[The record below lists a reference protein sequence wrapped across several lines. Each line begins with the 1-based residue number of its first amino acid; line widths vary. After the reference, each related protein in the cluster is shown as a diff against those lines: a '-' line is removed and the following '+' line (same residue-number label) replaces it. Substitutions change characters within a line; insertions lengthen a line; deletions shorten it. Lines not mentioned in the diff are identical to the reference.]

1 MPNQESETA
10 YSCKVSQSKRNP
22 LLARIASVGGIL
34 IGIVGIAFV
43 VRTIVTKRAEVSEA
57 FSHLNGFTLIAS
69 LLLGLSAMTLIGYL
83 WTRMLVTRGH
93 HAPPRSAMAW
103 YFAGQ
108 LGKYVPGGIWPIVGR
123 AELATR
129 GGVPRSDAYAAT
141 GLSMVTTYLAAA
153 LAICIGSLVSWSYP
167 TAGFIGLAVLA
178 LGFMTFSNSTLRAK
192 VLSLLN
198 RVSPRASALTEPRRL
213 LVLTI
218 THLPAWILM
227 SLSTSVTASA
237 FGADIGITHMLFIT
251 SASWL
256 AGFVVVGVPGGIGVR
271 ESVFTALAGTALNP
285 GVAVSLALAS
295 RVVFIAVDLVGA
307 LLANIVAKS
316 AKSVKA

>member
-1 MPNQESETA
+1 MN
-10 YSCKVSQSKRNP
+10 QSKKAP
-22 LLARIASVGGIL
+22 LFSRLASIGGIL
-34 IGIVGIAFV
+34 IGIAGIAFV
-43 VRTIVTKRAEVSEA
+43 VRTIVSKQDEVSDA
-57 FSHLNGFTLIAS
+57 FTHLDGITLIAS
-69 LLLGLSAMTLIGYL
+69 VVLGLCAMTLIGYQ
-83 WTRMLVTRGH
+83 WTRMLVVRGH

-129 GGVPRSDAYAAT
+129 GGIPRSDAYAAT

-153 LAICIGSLVSWSYP
+153 LTICIGSILSWSYP
-167 TAGFIGLAVLA
+167 LAGFLGFAGLA
-178 LGFMTFSNSTLRAK
+178 LGLVAFSNQQLRAK
-192 VLSLLN
+192 ILALLG
-198 RVSPRASALTEPRRL
+198 RVSPRSFALTEPRRL
-213 LVLTI
+213 VVLTI

-237 FGADIGITHMLFIT
+237 FGADIGVTHMLFIT

-271 ESVFTALAGTALNP
+271 ESVFTALAGSALTP

-295 RVVFIAVDLVGA
+295 RVVFIAVDVIGA
-307 LLANIVAKS
+307 LVANLVAKTH
-316 AKSVKA
+316 SVKA

>member
-1 MPNQESETA
+1 
-10 YSCKVSQSKRNP
+10 VSNSNRRP
-22 LLARIASVGGIL
+22 LLAKLASIAGVL
-34 IGIVGIAFV
+34 IGLAGIVFV
-43 VRTIVTKRAEVSEA
+43 VRTLLTKREEVADAFAE
-57 FSHLNGFTLIAS
+57 LNGITLIAS
-69 LLLGLSAMTLIGYL
+69 LILGLCAMTLIGFL

-93 HAPPRSAMAW
+93 HAPPRIAMSW

-123 AELATR
+123 AELAVR
-129 GGVPRSDAYAAT
+129 GDVPRPDAYAAT

-153 LAICIGSLVSWSYP
+153 LAICLGSVLSWTYPLVGILGL
-167 TAGFIGLAVLA
+167 TAFA
-178 LGFMTFSNSTLRAK
+178 LGFLAFSNATLRTK
-192 VLSLLN
+192 VLTVLN

-213 LVLTI
+213 LILTV
-218 THLPAWILM
+218 THIPAWILM

-237 FGADIGITHMLFIT
+237 FGADIGIMHMLFIT

-271 ESVFTALAGTALNP
+271 ESVFTALAGTALTP

-295 RVVFIAVDLVGA
+295 RVVFIAVDLLGA
-307 LLANIVAKS
+307 LVAHLIARTDTS
-316 AKSVKA
+316 AKA

>member
-1 MPNQESETA
+1 MRNHQSQDA
-10 YSCKVSQSKRNP
+10 YPCSVNQSKRNP
-22 LLARIASVGGIL
+22 LLARLASVGGIL
-34 IGIVGIAFV
+34 IGIAGIAFV
-43 VRTIVTKRAEVSEA
+43 VRTIVTKRTEVSEA

-83 WTRMLVTRGH
+83 WTRMLVTKGH

-129 GGVPRSDAYAAT
+129 GGVPRTDAYAAT

-153 LAICIGSLVSWSYP
+153 IAICIGSLLSWSYP
-167 TAGFIGLAVLA
+167 IAGIVGLAALA

-227 SLSTSVTASA
+227 SLSTSVTATA

-285 GVAVSLALAS
+285 GLAVSLALAS
-295 RVVFIAVDLVGA
+295 RVVFIAVDLLGA
-307 LLANIVAKS
+307 LVANIVAKTT
-316 AKSVKA
+316 KSVKA

>member
-1 MPNQESETA
+1 M
-10 YSCKVSQSKRNP
+10 SKSTQRP
-22 LLARIASVGGIL
+22 LLAKLASFAGIL
-34 IGIVGIAFV
+34 IGIAGVAFV
-43 VRTIVTKRAEVSEA
+43 IRTILMKREQVGDA
-57 FSHLNGFTLIAS
+57 FAQLNGITLIAS
-69 LLLGLSAMTLIGYL
+69 LLLGLSAMTLIGYV

-123 AELATR
+123 AELAVR
-129 GGVPRSDAYAAT
+129 GGVPRPDAYAAT

-153 LAICIGSLVSWSYP
+153 LAICVGSLVSWTYP
-167 TAGFIGLAVLA
+167 LVGILGLAGFLVGFLAFSNTTLRRRVLA
-178 LGFMTFSNSTLRAK
+178 I
-192 VLSLLN
+192 LN
-198 RVSPRASALTEPRRL
+198 RVSPRATALTEPRRL
-213 LVLTI
+213 LILTL

-227 SLSTSVTASA
+227 SLSTTVTASA
-237 FGADIGITHMLFIT
+237 FGADIGIAHMLFIT
-251 SASWL
+251 SVSWL

-271 ESVFTALAGTALNP
+271 ESVFTALAGTALTP

-307 LLANIVAKS
+307 LVANIIARTEQS
-316 AKSVKA
+316 AKS

>member
-1 MPNQESETA
+1 M
-10 YSCKVSQSKRNP
+10 SQSKRNP
-22 LLARIASVGGIL
+22 LWAKLASVGGIL
-34 IGIVGIAFV
+34 IGLAGVAFV
-43 VRTIVTKRAEVSEA
+43 VRTIVTKRTEVSDA
-57 FSHLNGFTLIAS
+57 FSHLNGVTLIAS

-129 GGVPRSDAYAAT
+129 GGVPRADAYAAT

-153 LAICIGSLVSWSYP
+153 LAICLGSLLSWSYP
-167 TAGFIGLAVLA
+167 IAGIAGLAA
-178 LGFMTFSNSTLRAK
+178 MSLGFLSFSNSALRGK
-192 VLSLLN
+192 VLSVLN
-198 RVSPRASALTEPRRL
+198 RISPRASALTEPRRL
-213 LVLTI
+213 LLLTV

-237 FGADIGITHMLFIT
+237 FGADIGVIHMLFIT

-271 ESVFTALAGTALNP
+271 ESVFTALAGTALTP

-307 LLANIVAKS
+307 LVANIIAKTAGS
-316 AKSVKA
+316 AKA

>member
-1 MPNQESETA
+1 MPKQQSETA
-10 YSCKVSQSKRNP
+10 YSCKVSESKRNS
-22 LLARIASVGGIL
+22 LLARLASVGGIL
-34 IGIVGIAFV
+34 IGIAGIAFV
-43 VRTIVTKRAEVSEA
+43 VRTIVTKRDEVSEA

-83 WTRMLVTRGH
+83 WTRMLVTKGH

-167 TAGFIGLAVLA
+167 AAGFIGLAVLA
-178 LGFMTFSNSTLRAK
+178 FGFMTFSNSTLRAK

-198 RVSPRASALTEPRRL
+198 RVSPRASTLTEPRRL

-218 THLPAWILM
+218 AHLPAWILM

>member
-1 MPNQESETA
+1 MSNSN
-10 YSCKVSQSKRNP
+10 RRP
-22 LLARIASVGGIL
+22 LLAKLASFAGVL
-34 IGIVGIAFV
+34 IGLAGVAFV
-43 VRTIVTKRAEVSEA
+43 VRTILTKREEVGDAFAE
-57 FSHLNGFTLIAS
+57 LNGVTLIAS
-69 LLLGLSAMTLIGYL
+69 LFLGLSAMTLIGYV

-123 AELATR
+123 AELAAR
-129 GGVPRSDAYAAT
+129 GGVPRPDAYAAT
-141 GLSMVTTYLAAA
+141 GLSMATTYLAAA
-153 LAICIGSLVSWSYP
+153 LAICIGSLLSWSYP
-167 TAGFIGLAVLA
+167 LAGVLGLAGMGI
-178 LGFMTFSNSTLRAK
+178 GFAIFSNAGLRTK
-192 VLSLLN
+192 VLGMIN
-198 RVSPRASALTEPRRL
+198 RVSPRAAALTEPRRL
-213 LVLTI
+213 LLLTMI
-218 THLPAWILM
+218 HLPAWILM

-237 FGADIGITHMLFIT
+237 FGADIGIVHMLFIT

-271 ESVFTALAGTALNP
+271 ESVFTALAGTAINP

-307 LLANIVAKS
+307 LVANIVARTAS
-316 AKSVKA
+316 STKA

>member
-1 MPNQESETA
+1 
-10 YSCKVSQSKRNP
+10 
-22 LLARIASVGGIL
+22 
-34 IGIVGIAFV
+34 
-43 VRTIVTKRAEVSEA
+43 
-57 FSHLNGFTLIAS
+57 
-69 LLLGLSAMTLIGYL
+69 
-83 WTRMLVTRGH
+83 MLVTRGH
-93 HAPPRSAMAW
+93 DAPPRSALSW

-123 AELATR
+123 AELAVR
-129 GGVPRSDAYAAT
+129 GGVPRPDAYAAT

-153 LAICIGSLVSWSYP
+153 LTICLGSLLSWTYP
-167 TAGFIGLAVLA
+167 LVGILGFAAFA
-178 LGFMTFSNSTLRAK
+178 LGFLAFSNATLRTK
-192 VLSLLN
+192 VLTVLN

-213 LVLTI
+213 LILTV

-237 FGADIGITHMLFIT
+237 FGADIGIMHMLFIT

-271 ESVFTALAGTALNP
+271 ESVFTALAGTALTP

-295 RVVFIAVDLVGA
+295 RVVFIAVDLLGA
-307 LLANIVAKS
+307 LVAHLIARTAPSTKT
-316 AKSVKA
+316 

>member
-1 MPNQESETA
+1 
-10 YSCKVSQSKRNP
+10 VSKSTPRP
-22 LLARIASVGGIL
+22 LLAKLASFAGVL
-34 IGIVGIAFV
+34 IGIAGVAFV
-43 VRTIVTKRAEVSEA
+43 VRTILTKKEQVGDA
-57 FSHLNGFTLIAS
+57 FAQLNGITLIAS
-69 LLLGLSAMTLIGYL
+69 LLLGLSAMTLIGYV

-93 HAPPRSAMAW
+93 HAPPRSSMAW

-123 AELATR
+123 AELAVR
-129 GGVPRSDAYAAT
+129 GGVPRPDAYAAT

-153 LAICIGSLVSWSYP
+153 LAICIGSLVSWTYP
-167 TAGFIGLAVLA
+167 LVGILGLTGFLVGFLAFGNATLRRTVLA
-178 LGFMTFSNSTLRAK
+178 T
-192 VLSLLN
+192 LN
-198 RVSPRASALTEPRRL
+198 RVSPRATALTEPRRL
-213 LVLTI
+213 LILTL

-237 FGADIGITHMLFIT
+237 FGADIGIAHMLFIT

-271 ESVFTALAGTALNP
+271 ESVFTALAGTALTP

-295 RVVFIAVDLVGA
+295 RVVFIAVDLLGA
-307 LLANIVAKS
+307 LVANIIARTEQ
-316 AKSVKA
+316 SVKS

>member
-1 MPNQESETA
+1 MN
-10 YSCKVSQSKRNP
+10 QSKRKQV
-22 LLARIASVGGIL
+22 LGRVASVGGIF
-34 IGIVGIAFV
+34 IGVAGIAFV
-43 VRTIVTKRAEVSEA
+43 VRTIVTKRQEVSDA
-57 FSHLNGFTLIAS
+57 FSHLDGITLIAS
-69 LLLGLSAMTLIGYL
+69 LALGLCAMTLIGYQ

-93 HAPPRSAMAW
+93 HAPPRSAMTW

-129 GGVPRSDAYAAT
+129 GGVSRADAYAAT

-153 LAICIGSLVSWSYP
+153 LTICLGSLLSWSYP
-167 TAGFIGLAVLA
+167 LVGILGLLCLIAGFAA
-178 LGFMTFSNSTLRAK
+178 FSNSFLRSKTLAALGRI
-192 VLSLLN
+192 
-198 RVSPRASALTEPRRL
+198 SPRASALTEPRRL
-213 LVLTI
+213 LVLTLA
-218 THLPAWILM
+218 HLPAWLLM

-237 FGADIGITHMLFIT
+237 FGADIGILHMLFIT

-271 ESVFTALAGTALNP
+271 ESVFTALAGTAISP

-307 LLANIVAKS
+307 LAANIVAKTAKS
-316 AKSVKA
+316 AKA

>member
-1 MPNQESETA
+1 MRNHQSQDA
-10 YSCKVSQSKRNP
+10 YPCAVNQSKRNP
-22 LLARIASVGGIL
+22 LLARLASVGGIL
-34 IGIVGIAFV
+34 IGIAGIAFV
-43 VRTIVTKRAEVSEA
+43 VRTIVTKRTEVSEA

-83 WTRMLVTRGH
+83 WTRMLVTKGH

-153 LAICIGSLVSWSYP
+153 LAICIGSLLSWSYP
-167 TAGFIGLAVLA
+167 IAGIVGLAALA

-227 SLSTSVTASA
+227 SLSTSVTATA

-285 GVAVSLALAS
+285 GLAVSLALAS
-295 RVVFIAVDLVGA
+295 RVVFIAVDLLGA
-307 LLANIVAKS
+307 LVANIVAKTT
-316 AKSVKA
+316 KSVKA

>member
-1 MPNQESETA
+1 MA
-10 YSCKVSQSKRNP
+10 R
-22 LLARIASVGGIL
+22 LASIGGIL
-34 IGIVGIAFV
+34 IGIAGIAFV
-43 VRTIVTKRAEVSEA
+43 IRTIVTKRDEVSEA

-83 WTRMLVTRGH
+83 WTRMLVTKGH

-129 GGVPRSDAYAAT
+129 GGVPRTDAYAAT
-141 GLSMVTTYLAAA
+141 GLSMVTTYLAAS
-153 LAICIGSLVSWSYP
+153 LTICIGSLLSWSYP
-167 TAGFIGLAVLA
+167 IAGMLGLVALA
-178 LGFMTFSNSTLRAK
+178 SGFMTFSNSTLRSK
-192 VLSLLN
+192 VLSLLV
-198 RVSPRASALTEPRRL
+198 RVSPRVSALTEPRRL

-218 THLPAWILM
+218 AHLPAWLLM
-227 SLSTSVTASA
+227 SLSTSVTAAA

-271 ESVFTALAGTALNP
+271 ESVFTALAGTALTP

-295 RVVFIAVDLVGA
+295 RVVFIAVDLIGA
-307 LLANIVAKS
+307 LVANIIAKTAGS
-316 AKSVKA
+316 TKA

>member
-1 MPNQESETA
+1 M
-10 YSCKVSQSKRNP
+10 VSKKQHRP
-22 LLARIASVGGIL
+22 LLAKLASFVGVL
-34 IGIVGIAFV
+34 IGIAGVAFV
-43 VRTIVTKRAEVSEA
+43 IRTILTKREQVGDA
-57 FSHLNGFTLIAS
+57 FAQLNGVTLIVS
-69 LLLGLSAMTLIGYL
+69 LLLGLSAMTLIGYV

-123 AELATR
+123 AELAVR
-129 GGVPRSDAYAAT
+129 GGVPRPDAYAAT

-153 LAICIGSLVSWSYP
+153 LAICIGSLASWTYP
-167 TAGFIGLAVLA
+167 SVGILGIFGFALGFLAFANTTLRRAVLA
-178 LGFMTFSNSTLRAK
+178 A
-192 VLSLLN
+192 LS
-198 RVSPRASALTEPRRL
+198 RVTPRATALTEPRRL
-213 LVLTI
+213 LVLTL
-218 THLPAWILM
+218 TQLPAWILM

-237 FGADIGITHMLFIT
+237 FGADIGIAHMLFIT

-271 ESVFTALAGTALNP
+271 ESVFTALAGTALTP

-295 RVVFIAVDLVGA
+295 RVVFIAVDLAGA
-307 LLANIVAKS
+307 LVANIIARTEQS
-316 AKSVKA
+316 AKP

>member
-1 MPNQESETA
+1 
-10 YSCKVSQSKRNP
+10 VSTSRNRP
-22 LLARIASVGGIL
+22 LFAKLASLVGVL
-34 IGIVGIAFV
+34 VGLAGVAFV
-43 VRTIVTKRAEVSEA
+43 VRTILTKREEVSDA
-57 FSHLNGFTLIAS
+57 FSQLDSLTLIAS
-69 LLLGLSAMTLIGYL
+69 LVLGLSAMSLIGYL
-83 WTRMLVTRGH
+83 WTRMLVSRGH

-123 AELATR
+123 AELAAR
-129 GGVPRSDAYAAT
+129 GGVPRPDAYAAT

-153 LAICIGSLVSWSYP
+153 LAICIGSLLSWSYP
-167 TAGFIGLAVLA
+167 LAGILGLASMGI
-178 LGFMTFSNSTLRAK
+178 GFATFSNAALRNKILA
-192 VLSLLN
+192 LIN
-198 RVSPRASALTEPRRL
+198 RVSPRAVALTEPRRL
-213 LVLTI
+213 LLLTVI
-218 THLPAWILM
+218 HLPAWILM

-237 FGADIGITHMLFIT
+237 FGADIGILHMLFIT

-271 ESVFTALAGTALNP
+271 ESVFTALAGTAINP

-307 LLANIVAKS
+307 LVANIIAKTTTS
-316 AKSVKA
+316 TKS

>member
-1 MPNQESETA
+1 
-10 YSCKVSQSKRNP
+10 VSKSTQRP
-22 LLARIASVGGIL
+22 LLAKLASFAGIL
-34 IGIVGIAFV
+34 IGIAGVAFV
-43 VRTIVTKRAEVSEA
+43 IRTILTKREQVGDA
-57 FSHLNGFTLIAS
+57 FAQLNGITLIAS
-69 LLLGLSAMTLIGYL
+69 LLLGLSAMTLIGYV

-123 AELATR
+123 AELAVR
-129 GGVPRSDAYAAT
+129 GGVPRPDAYAAT

-153 LAICIGSLVSWSYP
+153 LAICVGSLVSWTYP
-167 TAGFIGLAVLA
+167 LVGILGLAGFLVGFLAFSNTTLRRRVLA
-178 LGFMTFSNSTLRAK
+178 I
-192 VLSLLN
+192 LN
-198 RVSPRASALTEPRRL
+198 RVSPRATALTEPRRL
-213 LVLTI
+213 LVLTL

-237 FGADIGITHMLFIT
+237 FGADIGIAHMLFIT
-251 SASWL
+251 SVSWL

-271 ESVFTALAGTALNP
+271 ESVFTALAGTALTP

-307 LLANIVAKS
+307 LVANIIARTEPS
-316 AKSVKA
+316 AKS

>member
-1 MPNQESETA
+1 
-10 YSCKVSQSKRNP
+10 V
-22 LLARIASVGGIL
+22 L
-34 IGIVGIAFV
+34 IGIAGVAFV
-43 VRTIVTKRAEVSEA
+43 VRTILTKKEQVSDA
-57 FSHLNGFTLIAS
+57 FAQLNGITLIIS
-69 LLLGLSAMTLIGYL
+69 LLLGLAAMTLIGYV

-123 AELATR
+123 AELAVR
-129 GGVPRSDAYAAT
+129 GGVPRPDAYAAT

-153 LAICIGSLVSWSYP
+153 LAICVGSLASWTYP
-167 TAGFIGLAVLA
+167 LVGILGLSGFA
-178 LGFMTFSNSTLRAK
+178 LGFLAFSNSVLRRT
-192 VLSLLN
+192 VLSILN
-198 RVSPRASALTEPRRL
+198 RVSPRATALTEPRRL
-213 LVLTI
+213 LVLTL

-237 FGADIGITHMLFIT
+237 FGADIGVAHMLFIT

-271 ESVFTALAGTALNP
+271 ESVFTALAGTALTP

-307 LLANIVAKS
+307 LVANIISRTEQS
-316 AKSVKA
+316 AKP

>member
-1 MPNQESETA
+1 MN
-10 YSCKVSQSKRNP
+10 QSKRNP
-22 LLARIASVGGIL
+22 LLTRVASAAGLL
-34 IGIVGIAFV
+34 IGVAGIAFV
-43 VRTIVTKRAEVSEA
+43 VRTIVSKRHDVSVA
-57 FSHLNGFTLIAS
+57 FSHLNGITLIAS
-69 LLLGLSAMTLIGYL
+69 LALGLCAMTLIGYQ

-123 AELATR
+123 AELASR
-129 GGVPRSDAYAAT
+129 GGVPRADAYAAT

-153 LAICIGSLVSWSYP
+153 LAICLGSLLSWSYP
-167 TAGFIGLAVLA
+167 LAGILGLAGMSAGFIAFSNSFLRSKALAVL
-178 LGFMTFSNSTLRAK
+178 GRI
-192 VLSLLN
+192 
-198 RVSPRASALTEPRRL
+198 SPRASALTEPRRL
-213 LVLTI
+213 LVLTLA
-218 THLPAWILM
+218 HLPAWLLM

-237 FGADIGITHMLFIT
+237 FGADIGIAHMLFIT

-271 ESVFTALAGTALNP
+271 ESVFTALAGSALTP

-295 RVVFIAVDLVGA
+295 RVVFISVDLLGA
-307 LLANIVAKS
+307 LVANIVAKTKS
-316 AKSVKA
+316 SVKS

>member
-1 MPNQESETA
+1 
-10 YSCKVSQSKRNP
+10 VSKSTQRP
-22 LLARIASVGGIL
+22 LLAKLASFAGVL
-34 IGIVGIAFV
+34 IGIAGVVFV
-43 VRTIVTKRAEVSEA
+43 IRTILTKREQVSDA
-57 FSHLNGFTLIAS
+57 FAQLNGLTLIVS
-69 LLLGLSAMTLIGYL
+69 LLLGLSAMTLIGYV

-123 AELATR
+123 AELAVR
-129 GGVPRSDAYAAT
+129 GGVPRPDAYAAT
-141 GLSMVTTYLAAA
+141 GLSMATTYLAAA
-153 LAICIGSLVSWSYP
+153 LAICIGSLLSWTYP
-167 TAGFIGLAVLA
+167 VVGILGLIGFLLGFLGFSNRNLRQKVLA
-178 LGFMTFSNSTLRAK
+178 I
-192 VLSLLN
+192 LN
-198 RVSPRASALTEPRRL
+198 RISPRATALTEPRRL
-213 LVLTI
+213 LVLTL

-237 FGADIGITHMLFIT
+237 FGADIGIAHMLFIT

-271 ESVFTALAGTALNP
+271 ESVFTALAGTALTP

-307 LLANIVAKS
+307 LVANIIARTEQS
-316 AKSVKA
+316 AKS

>member
-1 MPNQESETA
+1 
-10 YSCKVSQSKRNP
+10 VSQSKRNP
-22 LLARIASVGGIL
+22 LLARLASVGGIL
-34 IGIVGIAFV
+34 IGIAGIAFV
-43 VRTIVTKRAEVSEA
+43 VRTIITKRTEVSEA

-83 WTRMLVTRGH
+83 WTRMLVTKGH

-153 LAICIGSLVSWSYP
+153 LAICIGSLLSWSYP
-167 TAGFIGLAVLA
+167 IAGIVGLAALA

-227 SLSTSVTASA
+227 SLSTSVTATA

-285 GVAVSLALAS
+285 GLAVSLALAS
-295 RVVFIAVDLVGA
+295 RVVFIAVDLLGA
-307 LLANIVAKS
+307 LVANIVAKTT
-316 AKSVKA
+316 KSVKA

>member
-1 MPNQESETA
+1 MNE
-10 YSCKVSQSKRNP
+10 SKRNP
-22 LLARIASVGGIL
+22 LWAKLASVGGIL
-34 IGIVGIAFV
+34 IGLAGIAFV
-43 VRTIVTKRAEVSEA
+43 VRTIVKKRHEVSDA
-57 FSHLNGFTLIAS
+57 FSHLNGLTLIAS

-93 HAPPRSAMAW
+93 RAPPRSAMAW

-129 GGVPRSDAYAAT
+129 GGVPRPDAYAAT

-153 LAICIGSLVSWSYP
+153 LAICIGSLLSWSYP
-167 TAGFIGLAVLA
+167 FAGIAGLTAMS
-178 LGFMTFSNSTLRAK
+178 LGFMAFSNSFLRGK
-192 VLSLLN
+192 VLAILN
-198 RVSPRASALTEPRRL
+198 RITPRASALTEPRRL
-213 LVLTI
+213 LLLTLV
-218 THLPAWILM
+218 HLPAWILM

-237 FGADIGITHMLFIT
+237 FGAHIGILHMLFIT

-271 ESVFTALAGTALNP
+271 ESVFTTLAGTALTP

-295 RVVFIAVDLVGA
+295 RVVFIAVDVVGA
-307 LLANIVAKS
+307 LIANIVAKTAQS
-316 AKSVKA
+316 AKA

>member
-1 MPNQESETA
+1 
-10 YSCKVSQSKRNP
+10 VSNSNRRP
-22 LLARIASVGGIL
+22 LLAKLASIAGVL
-34 IGIVGIAFV
+34 IGLAGVAFV
-43 VRTIVTKRAEVSEA
+43 VRTLLTKRDEVGDA
-57 FSHLNGFTLIAS
+57 FSQLNGVTLIAS
-69 LLLGLSAMTLIGYL
+69 LLLGLCAMTLIGFL

-93 HAPPRSAMAW
+93 HAPPRSAMSW

-123 AELATR
+123 AELAVR
-129 GGVPRSDAYAAT
+129 GGVPRPDAYAAT

-153 LAICIGSLVSWSYP
+153 LTICLGSLLSWTYP
-167 TAGFIGLAVLA
+167 LVGILGFAAFA
-178 LGFMTFSNSTLRAK
+178 LGFLAFSNATLRTK
-192 VLSLLN
+192 VLTVLN

-213 LVLTI
+213 LILTV

-237 FGADIGITHMLFIT
+237 FGADIGIMHMLFIT

-271 ESVFTALAGTALNP
+271 ESVFTALAGTALTP

-295 RVVFIAVDLVGA
+295 RVVFIAVDLLGA
-307 LLANIVAKS
+307 LVAHLIARTAPS
-316 AKSVKA
+316 TKA

>member
-1 MPNQESETA
+1 MSNSN
-10 YSCKVSQSKRNP
+10 RRP
-22 LLARIASVGGIL
+22 LLAKLASFAGVL
-34 IGIVGIAFV
+34 IGLAGVAFV
-43 VRTIVTKRAEVSEA
+43 VRTILTKREEVGDA
-57 FSHLNGFTLIAS
+57 FAGLNGVTLIAS
-69 LLLGLSAMTLIGYL
+69 LLLGLSAMTLIGYV

-123 AELATR
+123 AELAAR
-129 GGVPRSDAYAAT
+129 GGVPRPDAYAAT

-153 LAICIGSLVSWSYP
+153 LAICIGSLLSWSYP
-167 TAGFIGLAVLA
+167 LVGVLGLASMGI
-178 LGFMTFSNSTLRAK
+178 GFAIFSNGRLRTK
-192 VLSLLN
+192 VLGLIN
-198 RVSPRASALTEPRRL
+198 RVSTRAAALTEPRRL
-213 LVLTI
+213 LLLTI
-218 THLPAWILM
+218 VHLPAWILM

-237 FGADIGITHMLFIT
+237 FGADIGGVHMLFIT

-271 ESVFTALAGTALNP
+271 ESVFTALAGAAINP

-307 LLANIVAKS
+307 LVANIVARTAS
-316 AKSVKA
+316 STKA

>member
-1 MPNQESETA
+1 MN
-10 YSCKVSQSKRNP
+10 QSKRKQV
-22 LLARIASVGGIL
+22 LGRVASVGGIL
-34 IGIVGIAFV
+34 IGVAGIAFV
-43 VRTIVTKRAEVSEA
+43 ARTIVTKRQEVSDA
-57 FSHLNGFTLIAS
+57 FSHLDGITLIAS
-69 LLLGLSAMTLIGYL
+69 LALGLCAMTLIGYQ

-129 GGVPRSDAYAAT
+129 GGVSRTDAYAAT

-153 LAICIGSLVSWSYP
+153 LTICLGSLLSWSYP
-167 TAGFIGLAVLA
+167 LVGILGLLSLITGFAAFSNSFLRSKTLAVL
-178 LGFMTFSNSTLRAK
+178 GRI
-192 VLSLLN
+192 
-198 RVSPRASALTEPRRL
+198 SPRASALTEPRRL
-213 LVLTI
+213 LVLTLA
-218 THLPAWILM
+218 HLPAWMLM

-237 FGADIGITHMLFIT
+237 FGADIGILHMLFIT

-271 ESVFTALAGTALNP
+271 ESVFTALAGTAISP

-307 LLANIVAKS
+307 FAANIVAKTAKS
-316 AKSVKA
+316 AKA

>member
-1 MPNQESETA
+1 
-10 YSCKVSQSKRNP
+10 V
-22 LLARIASVGGIL
+22 L
-34 IGIVGIAFV
+34 IGIAGVAFV
-43 VRTIVTKRAEVSEA
+43 VRTILTKKEQVSDA
-57 FSHLNGFTLIAS
+57 FAQLNGITLIIS
-69 LLLGLSAMTLIGYL
+69 LLLGLAAMTLIGYV

-123 AELATR
+123 AELAVR
-129 GGVPRSDAYAAT
+129 GGVPRPDAYAAT

-153 LAICIGSLVSWSYP
+153 LAICVGSLASWTYP
-167 TAGFIGLAVLA
+167 LVGILGLSGFA
-178 LGFMTFSNSTLRAK
+178 LGFLAFSNSVLRRT
-192 VLSLLN
+192 VLSILN
-198 RVSPRASALTEPRRL
+198 RVSPRATALTEPRRL
-213 LVLTI
+213 LVLTL

-237 FGADIGITHMLFIT
+237 FGADIGIAHMLFIT

-271 ESVFTALAGTALNP
+271 ESVFTALAGTALTP

-307 LLANIVAKS
+307 LVANIISRTEQS
-316 AKSVKA
+316 AKP

>member
-1 MPNQESETA
+1 M
-10 YSCKVSQSKRNP
+10 
-22 LLARIASVGGIL
+22 GGIL
-34 IGIVGIAFV
+34 IGIAGIAFV
-43 VRTIVTKRAEVSEA
+43 VRTIVTKRHEVSDA
-57 FSHLNGFTLIAS
+57 FSHLDGITLIAS
-69 LLLGLSAMTLIGYL
+69 LALGLCAMTLIGYQ

-129 GGVPRSDAYAAT
+129 SGVTRTDAYAAT

-153 LAICIGSLVSWSYP
+153 LTICLGSLLSWSYP
-167 TAGFIGLAVLA
+167 LVGILGLLSLIAGFAAFSNSFLRSKTLAVL
-178 LGFMTFSNSTLRAK
+178 GRI
-192 VLSLLN
+192 
-198 RVSPRASALTEPRRL
+198 SPRASALTEPRRL
-213 LVLTI
+213 LVLTLA
-218 THLPAWILM
+218 HLPPWLLM

-237 FGADIGITHMLFIT
+237 FGADIGIVHMLFIT

-271 ESVFTALAGTALNP
+271 ESVFTALAGTAISP

-307 LLANIVAKS
+307 LAANIVAKTAKS
-316 AKSVKA
+316 AKA

>member
-1 MPNQESETA
+1 MNQSRR
-10 YSCKVSQSKRNP
+10 KQVLGRV
-22 LLARIASVGGIL
+22 ASVGGIL
-34 IGIVGIAFV
+34 IGIAGIAFV
-43 VRTIVTKRAEVSEA
+43 VRTIVTKRHEVSDA
-57 FSHLNGFTLIAS
+57 FSHLDGITLIAS
-69 LLLGLSAMTLIGYL
+69 LALGLCAMTLIGYQ

-129 GGVPRSDAYAAT
+129 SGVSRTDAYAAT

-153 LAICIGSLVSWSYP
+153 LTICLGSLLSWSYP
-167 TAGFIGLAVLA
+167 LVGILGLLSLIAGFAAFSNSFLRSKTLAVL
-178 LGFMTFSNSTLRAK
+178 GRI
-192 VLSLLN
+192 
-198 RVSPRASALTEPRRL
+198 SPRASALTEPRRL
-213 LVLTI
+213 LVLTLA
-218 THLPAWILM
+218 HLPAWLLM

-237 FGADIGITHMLFIT
+237 FDADIGILHMLFIT

-271 ESVFTALAGTALNP
+271 ESVFTALAGTAISP

-307 LLANIVAKS
+307 LAANIVAKTAKS
-316 AKSVKA
+316 AKA

>member
-1 MPNQESETA
+1 M
-10 YSCKVSQSKRNP
+10 SKSTQRP
-22 LLARIASVGGIL
+22 LLAKLASFAGVL
-34 IGIVGIAFV
+34 IGIAGVVFV
-43 VRTIVTKRAEVSEA
+43 IRTILTKREQVSDA
-57 FSHLNGFTLIAS
+57 FAQLNGLTLIVS
-69 LLLGLSAMTLIGYL
+69 LLLGLSAMTLIGYV

-123 AELATR
+123 AELAVR
-129 GGVPRSDAYAAT
+129 GGVPRPDAYAAT
-141 GLSMVTTYLAAA
+141 GLSMATTYLAAA
-153 LAICIGSLVSWSYP
+153 LAICIGSLLSWTYP
-167 TAGFIGLAVLA
+167 VVGILGLIGFLLGFLGFSNRNLRQKVLA
-178 LGFMTFSNSTLRAK
+178 I
-192 VLSLLN
+192 LN
-198 RVSPRASALTEPRRL
+198 RISPRATALTEPRRL
-213 LVLTI
+213 LVLTL

-237 FGADIGITHMLFIT
+237 FGADIGIAHMLFIT

-271 ESVFTALAGTALNP
+271 ESVFTALAGTALTP

-307 LLANIVAKS
+307 LVANIIARTEQS
-316 AKSVKA
+316 AKS

>member
-1 MPNQESETA
+1 
-10 YSCKVSQSKRNP
+10 V
-22 LLARIASVGGIL
+22 L
-34 IGIVGIAFV
+34 IGIAGVAFV
-43 VRTIVTKRAEVSEA
+43 VRTILTKKEQVSDA
-57 FSHLNGFTLIAS
+57 FAQLNGITLIIS
-69 LLLGLSAMTLIGYL
+69 LLLGLAAMTLIGFV

-123 AELATR
+123 AELAVR
-129 GGVPRSDAYAAT
+129 GGVPRPDAYAAT

-153 LAICIGSLVSWSYP
+153 LAICVGSLASWTYP
-167 TAGFIGLAVLA
+167 LVGILGLSGFA
-178 LGFMTFSNSTLRAK
+178 LGFLAFSNSVLRRT
-192 VLSLLN
+192 VLSILN
-198 RVSPRASALTEPRRL
+198 RVSPRATALTEPRRL
-213 LVLTI
+213 LVLTL

-237 FGADIGITHMLFIT
+237 FGADIGIAHMLFIT

-271 ESVFTALAGTALNP
+271 ESVFTALAGTALTP

-307 LLANIVAKS
+307 LVANIISRTEQS
-316 AKSVKA
+316 AKP